1 MDGNAATMARSRI
14 KQGMMTGKF
23 LRNAWY
29 VAAWS
34 EEIGK
39 DKLLARTILGEPV
52 VLYRQDDGSVAA
64 LEDRCPH
71 RFAPL
76 SMGKI
81 LRDEA
86 HGERLQCPYHGLEFG
101 ATGACVMNPHGTRNI
116 PSRAK
121 VTSYPVVERH
131 LAAWIWMGDP
141 AKADPA
147 RIPDFSVLD
156 NAPELHIMPLDQI
169 LVKANYEL
177 VVDNLLDVS
186 HTSYL
191 HEGILGNQETVESE
205 TPVEQDGNDVIV
217 TRYSPDATPP
227 GMFTQFWPG
236 HPSRVDK
243 FSRTRWMAPC
253 YLSLHT
259 GICEPGAPKESGTG
273 YHGIHM
279 LTPEDEQSTHYFFT
293 AVRWGVRT
301 DDATNRDLRAK
312 VAKLRRFAFEEQDG
326 PVIEEQQRVLNR
338 STRQL
343 DPTILSVDVG
353 PVRYKRVLE
362 KMLAAESDA

>member
-1 MDGNAATMARSRI
+1 MDGATGHGTGPRI
-14 KQGMMTGKF
+14 RQGMLTGKF

-29 VAAWS
+29 VAAWG
-34 EEIGK
+34 EELPRGK
-39 DKLLARTILGEPV
+39 VLARTFLGEPV
-52 VLYRQDDGSVAA
+52 VLFRREDGSVAA

-76 SMGKI
+76 SMGKV
-81 LRDEA
+81 LAGD
-86 HGERLQCPYHGLEFG
+86 RLQCAYHGLEFDG
-101 ATGACVMNPHGTRNI
+101 TGACVHNPHGAKNI

-121 VTSYPVVERH
+121 VISYPTAERH
-131 LAAWIWMGDP
+131 HAVWIWMGDKP
-141 AKADPA
+141 ADPA
-147 RIPDFSVLD
+147 RIPDFGVMD
-156 NAPELHIMPLDQI
+156 GVPALHLMPLDRI
-169 LVKANYEL
+169 EVKANYEL

-191 HEGILGNQETVESE
+191 HEGLLGNKETVESE
-205 TPVEQDGNDVIV
+205 TPVEQDGDDVIV
-217 TRYSPDATPP
+217 SRYSPNTMPP

-236 HPSRVDK
+236 HPPKTDK

-253 YLSLHT
+253 YLTLFT
-259 GICEPGAPKESGTG
+259 GICAPGAPKDSGTG

-279 LTPEDEQSTHYFFT
+279 LTPQDERTTHYFFT

-301 DDATNRDLRAK
+301 GDEANALLRDK
-312 VAKLRRFAFEEQDG
+312 VAEQRRFAFLEQDG
-326 PVIEEQQRVLNR
+326 PVIEEQQKVLD
-338 STRQL
+338 SATRQL

-362 KMLAAESDA
+362 KMLTAEQT